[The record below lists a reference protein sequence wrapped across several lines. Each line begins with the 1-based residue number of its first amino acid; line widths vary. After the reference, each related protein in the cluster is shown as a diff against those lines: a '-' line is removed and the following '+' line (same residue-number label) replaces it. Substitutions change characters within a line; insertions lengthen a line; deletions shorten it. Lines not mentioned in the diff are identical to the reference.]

1 MMKKI
6 ILFFITFLFIQPA
19 FCFYLPETFFPGRQS
34 CIYSEKCPKDK
45 PFLKVTFNKNRG
57 KTENIQET
65 EECVGCDYLGEC
77 EQYEGHEHDLDICP
91 NRRLIKTTDEDST
104 LRFINILKEC
114 PQGMIKRRDPPYEC
128 VSCMIKE
135 CTLESN
141 ECNKCPNRER
151 VYRGGTR
158 YDCRIKCPQNT
169 FNAYDECV
177 SCDTPEQVDV
187 LYEEDCSCPNRF
199 LEDERY
205 KCVLKKDLK

>member
-135 CTLESN
+135 KRKTSDFGIKKYCRCWACGISKCWQKYTTF
-141 ECNKCPNRER
+141 CNFKRKSKNCKL
-151 VYRGGTR
+151 R
-158 YDCRIKCPQNT
+158 YI
-169 FNAYDECV
+169 
-177 SCDTPEQVDV
+177 
-187 LYEEDCSCPNRF
+187 
-199 LEDERY
+199 
-205 KCVLKKDLK
+205 